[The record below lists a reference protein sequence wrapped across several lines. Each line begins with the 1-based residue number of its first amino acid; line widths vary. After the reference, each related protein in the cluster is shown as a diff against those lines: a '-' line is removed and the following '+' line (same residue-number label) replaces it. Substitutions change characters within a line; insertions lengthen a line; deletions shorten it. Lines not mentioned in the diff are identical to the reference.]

1 MNSITLSDLGLSIL
15 LLSVSIRAI
24 FIGIPV
30 YKFSRLFSGHLREGT
45 SLFRRLEIE
54 GLEKFVKQELFLGIS
69 PYFALCIAIW
79 LTQMSEVIVT
89 ELSNIFLIITI
100 SVLIVW
106 QFIDFYRSY
115 IVYLELQELN
125 NQTKQL
131 KQISG
136 NLLNA
141 LQYAVHLR
149 GSVTKTAIHL
159 GKRTAIKI
167 SKKKAQEYD
176 ETAGNR
182 SITSRALSAIDR
194 FFSFPER
201 AAKYVADWLQDS
213 IDEKLSKNF
222 EKYASRTNLMFF
234 AIFCWTLIPAIY
246 LASIAHV
253 FA

>member
-15 LLSVSIRAI
+15 FISVSVRVI
-24 FIGIPV
+24 FIGIPT
-30 YKFSRLFSGHLREGT
+30 YSFSRLFSGHFREGT
-45 SLFRRLEIE
+45 SLFRSLQIE

-79 LTQMSEVIVT
+79 LTQMSEVMVA
-89 ELSNIFLIITI
+89 ELSNILLIITI

-159 GKRTAIKI
+159 GKRAAIKI
-167 SKKKAQEYD
+167 YKKKAQEYD
-176 ETAGNR
+176 EKAGNR
-182 SITSRALSAIDR
+182 SITSRALSAFDR
-194 FFSFPER
+194 FFSFPEG
-201 AAKYVADWLQDS
+201 AAKYVADWLQGS
-213 IDEKLSKNF
+213 FDEKLSKNF
-222 EKYASRTNLMFF
+222 QKYASRTNLMFF
-234 AIFCWTLIPAIY
+234 ATLVVT
-246 LASIAHV
+246 LSL
-253 FA
+253 

>member
-30 YKFSRLFSGHLREGT
+30 YSFSKLFSGHLREGT

-79 LTQMSEVIVT
+79 LTQMSEVFVAD
-89 ELSNIFLIITI
+89 LSNILLIITI
-100 SVLIVW
+100 SVLLVW
-106 QFIDFYRSY
+106 QFFDFYRSY
-115 IVYLELQELN
+115 MVYVKLQELN
-125 NQTKQL
+125 NHTKQL

-136 NLLNA
+136 NLLNT

-149 GSVTKTAIHL
+149 GSVTKTAMHL
-159 GKRTAIKI
+159 GKRAALKM
-167 SKKKAQEYD
+167 SHKKSQEYD
-176 ETAGNR
+176 ETTGNR

-201 AAKYVADWLQDS
+201 AAKHVANWLQDN

-222 EKYASRTNLMFF
+222 EKYAARTNLTFF